1 MDFQKDLG
9 SKYMKTAQYTKD
21 NLNKVKSMD
30 KEAIILLTVACIV
43 DNGNR
48 I

>member
-9 SKYMKTAQYTKD
+9 SKYMMTAQYTKD
-21 NLNKVKSMD
+21 NLNKVKSME
-30 KEAIILLTVACIV
+30 KEAIILLTVVCTA